1 MEVFNKIK
9 GLISDYQESQALR
22 ESARLERIYLAKIAE
37 RDARVNFYVEL
48 ITQSNININYI
59 VAKNNTLQANLAGL
73 GKRGF
78 KDLKEKLNR
87 ELHQLGRG
95 LEEERFL
102 VHHYSK
108 LRDEELQ

>member
-9 GLISDYQESQALR
+9 GLILDYQESQALR
-22 ESARLERIYLAKIAE
+22 REDRLEKIRLAKIE
-37 RDARVNFYVEL
+37 EKNARVNFYTEL
-48 ITQSNININYI
+48 ITQSNTNINYI

-78 KDLKEKLNR
+78 KDLKEKMNMELYQLN
-87 ELHQLGRG
+87 LG

-102 VHHYSK
+102 VNHYSK
-108 LRDEELQ
+108 LRDEEL